1 MWWGV
6 QGPDCPRKVPSP
18 SMGEVVT
25 TACLPVPEMDTHT
38 YTQIRDTQTTY
49 VRTQTHVYTETT
61 HICIY
66 TYTQI

>member
-1 MWWGV
+1 
-6 QGPDCPRKVPSP
+6 
-18 SMGEVVT
+18 MGEVVT